1 MGVLAGFRERNKT
14 SSAAVAV
21 SVKADRLSAWVHHGE
36 TCCRVGAQESLT
48 TRLQHLNLHLGFWPA
63 FHYNSQR
70 NSPPGWDSKC
80 DFWVYDL
87 LSLYIISTAKIK
99 LMTRSKWLFIQ
110 ESLSGR
116 AVIWMFTIDINRNIK
131 QLTVM
136 VKVYIN
142 SCETHRQLETRD
154 SLISG
159 CFKTRNI
166 QTGLELCFNNDCFSI
181 YTF

>member
-21 SVKADRLSAWVHHGE
+21 SVKQTGSLCECIMERPVAASVRRSPSLPDYNTSTSTLAFDQHFTTTLKGILLQAEIVSVTFEFMILADC
-36 TCCRVGAQESLT
+36 T
-48 TRLQHLNLHLGFWPA
+48 
-63 FHYNSQR
+63 
-70 NSPPGWDSKC
+70 
-80 DFWVYDL
+80 
-87 LSLYIISTAKIK
+87 IISSAKIK

-116 AVIWMFTIDINRNIK
+116 AVIWMLTIDINRNIK

-142 SCETHRQLETRD
+142 STG
-154 SLISG
+154 SL
-159 CFKTRNI
+159 R
-166 QTGLELCFNNDCFSI
+166 L
-181 YTF
+181 